1 MDTGPVLPFSPYP
14 EIQFQ
19 DATVCDAGIALEMKI
34 VAFKKQ
40 IQSPKPSV
48 HDLNTY
54 LWRKEGRKER

>member
-19 DATVCDAGIALEMKI
+19 DATCDAEIALETTI
-34 VAFKKQ
+34 VASEKQ
-40 IQSPKPSV
+40 IQSSV

-54 LWRKEGRKER
+54 PLEKEGRKEGRKQR